1 MYSSDPYVN
10 SSKKCDY
17 TFRNTDLSTETIS
30 ELPHYHIGILYDINN
45 KNDKSAFVNLDFII
59 QIINEEGINGRRLMI
74 HYTSVSYNNPS
85 TYKTAVEELYEK
97 YKDDLLCF
105 IGTSEDKQ
113 REAIADYLNEIDK
126 LLFVPSDVEKPNC
139 YKNIIIVYITLHID
153 GK

>member
-17 TFRNTDLSTETIS
+17 TFRNTDFSNETIN
-30 ELPHYHIGILYDINN
+30 ELERYHIGILYDINN
-45 KNDKSAFVNLDFII
+45 ENDKSAFVNLDFII
-59 QIINEEGINGRRLMI
+59 QIINEEGINGRKLII

-139 YKNIIIVYITLHID
+139 YKNIIIVYITIYID
-153 GK
+153 WK